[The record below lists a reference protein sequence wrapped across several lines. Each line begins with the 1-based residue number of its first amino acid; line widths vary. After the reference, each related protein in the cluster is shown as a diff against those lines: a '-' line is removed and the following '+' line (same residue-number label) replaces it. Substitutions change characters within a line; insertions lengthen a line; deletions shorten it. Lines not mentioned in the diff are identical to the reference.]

1 MWKMYKFGNNTEK
14 TGKINVAIFT
24 TNWPKKI
31 IVNVQKLQKMIY
43 YEKIIN
49 KVLTNKIRNGII

>member
-24 TNWPKKI
+24 TNWPKI
-31 IVNVQKLQKMIY
+31 ISVNVQKLQKMIY
-43 YEKIIN
+43 LVLEII
-49 KVLTNKIRNGII
+49 